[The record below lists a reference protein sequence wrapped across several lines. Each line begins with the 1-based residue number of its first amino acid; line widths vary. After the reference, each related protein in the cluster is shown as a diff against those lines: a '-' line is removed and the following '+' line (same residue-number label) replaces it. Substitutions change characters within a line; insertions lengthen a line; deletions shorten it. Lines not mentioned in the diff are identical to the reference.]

1 MELVFYYSLFVGA
14 VFVAWLLFVIR
25 QFHKLGKKGK

>member
-14 VFVAWLLFVIR
+14 IFVIWLLYVIR
-25 QFHKLGKKGK
+25 QFHKLGKKEK